1 MTQKISEEIKEEI
14 NRIII
19 GNKNSCENDIKFF
32 SDKIKTSNKKLQ
44 KDIKQYI
51 CLNNDNGIN
60 ESMKSKSLLSRL
72 GDAML
77 IAPEYFVIF
86 NSFDDDED
94 DKTKKKNDDDNY
106 NKDSDNK
113 SGKKNTKYKIGK
125 ADDDKKKENP
135 KKKDD
140 DDFSDGDD
148 EDVFGKD

>member
-1 MTQKISEEIKEEI
+1 MKKLNQSTLNFIHEDLNKYFEMTQKISEEIKEEI

-77 IAPEYFVIF
+77 IFCYI
-86 NSFDDDED
+86 
-94 DKTKKKNDDDNY
+94 
-106 NKDSDNK
+106 
-113 SGKKNTKYKIGK
+113 
-125 ADDDKKKENP
+125 
-135 KKKDD
+135 
-140 DDFSDGDD
+140 
-148 EDVFGKD
+148 